1 MEHFRVRSR
10 LYSLWIWLGAA
21 IYMVAALWAP
31 PVLGQSYPQKPL
43 RMIVPFAP
51 AGPPDILGRVISQ
64 KMAEG
69 LGQPV
74 IVENRVGAGG
84 TIGSQAVAKAPP
96 DGYTMLF
103 ASIASLGISPALYPN
118 VAYDPV
124 SSFAPISLVG
134 TTSFVMF
141 VHPSLPAKSLQELVA
156 LAKSKPGQLN
166 YGASTS
172 GTPPHLMMEMF
183 KSQAGVDIVGIN
195 YNASAAAVTAL
206 LAGHVQVVVDQFAA
220 ALPLIAAGKVRALV
234 VTSEKRVKQLPD
246 VPSAPEAGL
255 PGFTAVSWFGVVA
268 PRGTPNDIVKRLN
281 AEIVKAIGMKDL
293 SATLVKFGLEP
304 AHSTPEQFAAI
315 IKADVPKWAAAVK
328 SSGAKVQ

>member
-1 MEHFRVRSR
+1 MHDIRSW
-10 LYSLWIWLGAA
+10 LQTVWIWLCAA
-21 IYMVAALWAP
+21 IHVFGVFWAEPALA
-31 PVLGQSYPQKPL
+31 QSFPLKPL
-43 RMIVPFAP
+43 RMIVPFAA
-51 AGPPDILGRVISQ
+51 AGPPDILGRVVSQ
-64 KMAEG
+64 KLAEG

-84 TIGSQAVAKAPP
+84 TIGSEAVAKAAP
-96 DGYTMLF
+96 DGYTLLF

-124 SSFAPISLVG
+124 KSFAPISLVG

-141 VHPSLPAKSLQELVA
+141 VQPSMQAKTLREFIA

-195 YNASAAAVTAL
+195 YNASAAAITAL

-220 ALPLIAAGKVRALV
+220 ALPLIAAGKVRPLV

-246 VPSAPEAGL
+246 VPAAPEAGL

-268 PRGTPNDIVKRLN
+268 PRATPNDIVKRLN
-281 AEIVKAIGMKDL
+281 AELVKAIGTKDL
-293 SATLVKFGLEP
+293 GDRLMKFGLEP
-304 AHSTPEQFAAI
+304 TPSTPEQFAAI
-315 IKADVPKWAAAVK
+315 IKSDVPKWAAAVK
-328 SSGAKVQ
+328 ASGAKVQ